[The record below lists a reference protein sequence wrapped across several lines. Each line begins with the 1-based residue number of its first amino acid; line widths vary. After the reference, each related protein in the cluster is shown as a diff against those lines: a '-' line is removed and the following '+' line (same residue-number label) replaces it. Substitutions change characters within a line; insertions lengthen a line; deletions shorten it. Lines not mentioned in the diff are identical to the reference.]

1 MFDTNPILSSIVCRK
16 NYGYDKTYITDDM
29 ICANEVG
36 GGKDACQ
43 GDSGGPMV
51 TANGD
56 DGVSPGQ
63 NYELIGEKT
72 RREIQTLKNLTSLQ
86 ELRAGATAA
95 QRLTIPGSMRG
106 TADFLD

>member
-1 MFDTNPILSSIVCRK
+1 
-16 NYGYDKTYITDDM
+16 M

-72 RREIQTLKNLTSLQ
+72 KIETLTNLISLQ
-86 ELRAGATAA
+86 ELRVGATGAP
-95 QRLTIPGSMRG
+95 RLTIPGSMRG
-106 TADFLD
+106 TGDFLD

>member
-1 MFDTNPILSSIVCRK
+1 MYDTTPVLSSFVCRK
-16 NYGYDKTYITDDM
+16 KYGYSSSYITDDM

-72 RREIQTLKNLTSLQ
+72 KIETLTNLTSLQ
-86 ELRAGATAA
+86 ELRAGATVVP
-95 QRLTIPGSMRG
+95 RLTIPGSMRG
-106 TADFLD
+106 TGDFLD

>member
-1 MFDTNPILSSIVCRK
+1 
-16 NYGYDKTYITDDM
+16 M

-72 RREIQTLKNLTSLQ
+72 TREIQT
-86 ELRAGATAA
+86 
-95 QRLTIPGSMRG
+95 
-106 TADFLD
+106 